1 MQQQDI
7 SNILILQFIMITTRT
22 RLREERIPPK
32 IPFFGNLTDY
42 TDCLRKTVNAE
53 EEEDED
59 RVRKKVYFGLKKRI
73 CVTLAHA
80 WCCTWCHQHECVYY
94 YFQIKHLPWTYYT
107 TCSIIRVNC
116 TCIYARYAYIDPT
129 HAYVRTFSYSR

>member
-59 RVRKKVYFGLKKRI
+59 RERKKSLF
-73 CVTLAHA
+73 
-80 WCCTWCHQHECVYY
+80 
-94 YFQIKHLPWTYYT
+94 WTEKENPRDVGA
-107 TCSIIRVNC
+107 CMVLHMVPP
-116 TCIYARYAYIDPT
+116 ARMCLLLLSNKAFTMDIL
-129 HAYVRTFSYSR
+129 HHM